1 MWQKKNQ
8 EYKGKSYH
16 YSFINKLKKRKRI
29 TSEFEVILSTLT
41 LEEIIAMKLEL
52 SSRYI
57 NNRLYNFPIWSS
69 LNNIIKEAVLKYALS
84 ACRSYSDSASFLG
97 INQREFKNLIKKYNL
112 ELDKEE

>member
-16 YSFINKLKKRKRI
+16 YSFINKLKKEKKI
-29 TSEFEVILSTLT
+29 TSEFEVMMSTLT
-41 LEEIIAMKLEL
+41 LEEIIAIKLEL

-69 LNNIIKEAVLKYALS
+69 LNNIIKEAVLNYALT
-84 ACRSYSDSASFLG
+84 ACRSFSDAASFLG
-97 INQREFKNLIKKYNL
+97 MTQREFKTTIKKYNIK
-112 ELDKEE
+112 LDK